1 MALLRSDR
9 IVSELRRRFG
19 ISAPKL
25 SVRTHWSWKVKGT
38 ILGVTALVLA
48 GLFYGGFDAGRIFA
62 GFNVGKVQEEQQRL
76 TSELAT
82 ARGENEQLK
91 REAIELTNSSQ
102 MALGAKDVLSKQ
114 IVTLQQ
120 ENTQLKE
127 EAAFF
132 EKLMGTATNAK
143 NGLAVQ
149 RLQAERD
156 TTNTYRFRALVV
168 QGSNESSFK
177 GRLSL
182 TATIVMDKDGKRVNI
197 NLPEEQPDL
206 LPSMALD
213 FKAYQRVQGVFKV
226 PVNSQ
231 LKVLQVRVLP
241 AGSNTPKA
249 QQSIQL

>member
-38 ILGVTALVLA
+38 ILGVTALVFA

-76 TSELAT
+76 SSELAT
-82 ARGENEQLK
+82 LRAENEQLK
-91 REAIELTNSSQ
+91 RDSIELTNNSQ
-102 MALGAKDVLSKQ
+102 MAMGAKEVLSKQ
-114 IVTLQQ
+114 IVSLQQ

-132 EKLMGTATNAK
+132 EKLMGNKSGAK

-156 TTNTYRFRALVV
+156 TVGTYRFRALVV
-168 QGSNESSFK
+168 QGNAESPFK
-177 GRLSL
+177 GRI
-182 TATIVMDKDGKRVNI
+182 TMVATIVMDKDGKRLNI

-206 LPSMALD
+206 LPSLGLD
-213 FKAYQRVQGVFKV
+213 FKTYQRVEGIFKV
-226 PVNSQ
+226 PANAQ
-231 LKVLQVRVLP
+231 LKTLQVKVLP
-241 AGSNTPKA
+241 SGSATPKA

>member
-1 MALLRSDR
+1 MPILRSDR

-38 ILGVTALVLA
+38 ILGVTAFVLA

-62 GFNVGKVQEEQQRL
+62 GFNVGKVQEEQLRL
-76 TSELAT
+76 TSELSIVRA
-82 ARGENEQLK
+82 ENDQLK
-91 REAIELTNSSQ
+91 RDTIELTNNSQ

-132 EKLMGTATNAK
+132 EKLMGNKNGAK

-156 TTNTYRFRALVV
+156 TVNTYRFRALVV
-168 QGSNESSFK
+168 QGNAESPFK

-182 TATIVMDKDGKRVNI
+182 TATIVSDKDGKRVNI

-206 LPSMALD
+206 LPSMSLD
-213 FKAYQRVQGVFKV
+213 FKTYQRVEGTFKV
-226 PVNSQ
+226 PANAQ
-231 LKVLQVRVLP
+231 LKTLQMRVLP
-241 AGSNTPKA
+241 TGSNTAKA

>member
-62 GFNVGKVQEEQQRL
+62 GFNVGKVQEEQLRL
-76 TSELAT
+76 STELAT
-82 ARGENEQLK
+82 MRAENAQLK
-91 REAIELTNSSQ
+91 RDSIELTNSSQ

-132 EKLMGTATNAK
+132 EKLMGNTNGAK

-149 RLQAERD
+149 RLQAERETVD
-156 TTNTYRFRALVV
+156 TYRFRALVV
-168 QGSNESSFK
+168 QGNAESPFK
-177 GRLSL
+177 GRITLI
-182 TATIVMDKDGKRVNI
+182 ATVVMDKDSKRVNI
-197 NLPEEQPDL
+197 SLPEEQPDL
-206 LPSMALD
+206 LPSLGLD
-213 FKAYQRVQGVFKV
+213 FKTYQRVEGIFKV
-226 PVNSQ
+226 PANAQ
-231 LKVLQVRVLP
+231 LKALQMRVLP
-241 AGSNTPKA
+241 SGSATPKA

>member
-1 MALLRSDR
+1 MAILRSDR

-38 ILGVTALVLA
+38 ILGVTAMVLA

-62 GFNVGKVQEEQQRL
+62 GFNVGKVREEQQQL
-76 TSELAT
+76 TT
-82 ARGENEQLK
+82 AVTTLRAENEQLK
-91 REAIELTNSSQ
+91 RDSIELTNNAQ
-102 MALGAKDVLSKQ
+102 MAMGAKDVLSKQ
-114 IVTLQQ
+114 IISLQQ

-132 EKLMGTATNAK
+132 EKLMGNTNGAK

-156 TTNTYRFRALVV
+156 TVDTYHFRALVV
-168 QGSNESSFK
+168 QGNAEASFK
-177 GRLSL
+177 GRITLV
-182 TATIVMDKDGKRVNI
+182 ATVVMDKDSKRVNI
-197 NLPEEQPDL
+197 NLPEDQPDL
-206 LPSMALD
+206 LPSLGLD
-213 FKAYQRVQGVFKV
+213 FKTYQRVEGIFKV
-226 PVNSQ
+226 PANAQ
-231 LKVLQVRVLP
+231 LKTLQMRVVP
-241 AGSNTPKA
+241 NGSTTPKA

>member
-38 ILGVTALVLA
+38 ILGVTAMVLA

-62 GFNVGKVQEEQQRL
+62 GFNVGKVQEEQLRL

-82 ARGENEQLK
+82 LRAENEQLK
-91 REAIELTNSSQ
+91 RDSIELTNNSQ

-132 EKLMGTATNAK
+132 EKLMGNKNGAK

-156 TTNTYRFRALVV
+156 TLTTYRYRALVV
-168 QGSNESSFK
+168 QGNAESPFK

-182 TATIVMDKDGKRVNI
+182 TATVVTDKDSKRINI

-206 LPSMALD
+206 LPSMSLD
-213 FKAYQRVQGVFKV
+213 FKTYQRVEGTFKV
-226 PVNSQ
+226 PANAQ
-231 LKVLQVRVLP
+231 LKTLSMRVLP
-241 AGSNTPKA
+241 TGSTTAKA

>member
-1 MALLRSDR
+1 MAILRSDR

-25 SVRTHWSWKVKGT
+25 SVRTHWSWKVKVT

-62 GFNVGKVQEEQQRL
+62 GFNVGKVREEQLQL
-76 TSELAT
+76 TT
-82 ARGENEQLK
+82 AVTTLRAENEQLK
-91 REAIELTNSSQ
+91 RDSIELTNNAQ
-102 MALGAKDVLSKQ
+102 MAIGAKDVLSKQ
-114 IVTLQQ
+114 IVSLQQ

-132 EKLMGTATNAK
+132 EKLMGNTNGAK

-156 TTNTYRFRALVV
+156 TVGTYRFRALVV
-168 QGSNESSFK
+168 QGNAESPFK
-177 GRLSL
+177 GRITLV
-182 TATIVMDKDGKRVNI
+182 ATVVMDKDNKRVNI
-197 NLPEEQPDL
+197 NLPEDQPDL
-206 LPSMALD
+206 LPSLGLD
-213 FKAYQRVQGVFKV
+213 FKTYQRVEGIFKV
-226 PVNSQ
+226 PANAQ
-231 LKVLQVRVLP
+231 LKTLQMRVLP
-241 AGSNTPKA
+241 TGSTTPKA

>member
-1 MALLRSDR
+1 MAILRSDR
-9 IVSELRRRFG
+9 IVSALRRRFG

-25 SVRTHWSWKVKGT
+25 LVRTHWSWKVKGT

-82 ARGENEQLK
+82 MRAENSQLK
-91 REAIELTNSSQ
+91 RDSIELTNNSQ

-132 EKLMGTATNAK
+132 EKLMGNANGAK

-156 TTNTYRFRALVV
+156 SVNTYRFRALVV
-168 QGSNESSFK
+168 QGNSESPFK
-177 GRLSL
+177 GRITLI
-182 TATIVMDKDGKRVNI
+182 ATVVMDKDSKRVNI

-206 LPSMALD
+206 LASLGLD
-213 FKAYQRVQGVFKV
+213 FKTYQRVEGIFKV
-226 PVNSQ
+226 PANAQ
-231 LKVLQVRVLP
+231 LKTLQMRVLP
-241 AGSNTPKA
+241 AGSTAPKA

>member
-1 MALLRSDR
+1 MAILRSDR

-62 GFNVGKVQEEQQRL
+62 GFNVGKVREEQLQL
-76 TSELAT
+76 TTTVTTLRA
-82 ARGENEQLK
+82 ENEQLK
-91 REAIELTNSSQ
+91 RDSIELTNSAQ
-102 MALGAKDVLSKQ
+102 MATGAKDVLSKQ
-114 IVTLQQ
+114 IISLQQ

-132 EKLMGTATNAK
+132 EKLMGNANSAK

-156 TTNTYRFRALVV
+156 TVGTYRFRALVV
-168 QGSNESSFK
+168 QGNAESPFK
-177 GRLSL
+177 GRITLV
-182 TATIVMDKDGKRVNI
+182 ATVVMDKDNKRVSI

-206 LPSMALD
+206 LASLALD
-213 FKAYQRVQGVFKV
+213 FKTYQRVEGIFKV
-226 PVNSQ
+226 PANAQ
-231 LKVLQVRVLP
+231 LKTLHMRVLP
-241 AGSNTPKA
+241 TGSTTPKA

>member
-1 MALLRSDR
+1 MAILRSDR

-38 ILGVTALVLA
+38 ILGVAALVLA

-62 GFNVGKVQEEQQRL
+62 GFNVGKVREEQQRL
-76 TSELAT
+76 TSELSV
-82 ARGENEQLK
+82 ARAENSQLK
-91 REAIELTNSSQ
+91 RDSIELTNNSQ
-102 MALGAKDVLSKQ
+102 MALGAKEELSKQ

-132 EKLMGTATNAK
+132 EKLMGNKSGAK

-156 TTNTYRFRALVV
+156 GVGTYRFRALVV
-168 QGSNESSFK
+168 QGNAESPFK

-182 TATIVMDKDGKRVNI
+182 TATVVMDSDGKRINI
-197 NLPEEQPDL
+197 NLPEEQPSL
-206 LPSMALD
+206 LPSLMLD
-213 FKAYQRVQGVFKV
+213 FKTYQRVEGVFNV
-226 PVNSQ
+226 PANAQ
-231 LKVLQVRVLP
+231 LKILQLRVLP
-241 AGSNTPKA
+241 AGSTTPKA

>member
-38 ILGVTALVLA
+38 ILGVTAMVLA

-82 ARGENEQLK
+82 ARSENEQLK
-91 REAIELTNSSQ
+91 RDTIELTNNSQ

-132 EKLMGTATNAK
+132 EKLMGNKSGAK

-156 TTNTYRFRALVV
+156 SVDTYRFRALVV
-168 QGSNESSFK
+168 QGNSESPFK

-182 TATIVMDKDGKRVNI
+182 TATVVNDRDGKRSNI
-197 NLPEEQPDL
+197 NLPEDEPIL
-206 LPSMALD
+206 LASLGLD
-213 FKAYQRVQGVFKV
+213 FKTYQRVEGTFKV
-226 PVNSQ
+226 PPNAQ
-231 LKVLQVRVLP
+231 LKMLQMRVLP